1 MADATWVSRVSQA
14 GISVAVEADADR
26 LHVSQAGISVAV
38 EADADRLRVSQAGIS
53 VAVEADADRLRVSQ
67 AGISVATCSVHPLGP
82 VPGDLAALRLETG
95 VVLSWTPSA
104 TATGYRLERSADG
117 GTTWFTIAEIGGT
130 TGDYADPG
138 VSPAEIDYRLTQLEG
153 LCEYVAGTVT
163 AEPLEPPEDK
173 CYEQCR
179 FRVRFRDSAGR
190 HIGELGY
197 AHAEED
203 GRGGIE
209 WLRYYKHIHGAG
221 FCEFQITGN
230 LDFLSEFD
238 ENGQVEVWMQ
248 VGALP
253 WEIDFI
259 SINVNDYERSWP
271 DGVERFHYRGPG
283 ERDVLARA
291 NVNYPAGVANR
302 TAFIAQPAE
311 TVMTT
316 LVRYNATGDAL
327 TTDGRLVDFATPFTV
342 ELAPDQGRG
351 NVVDWYCFQQN
362 LLESLGKLARVG
374 GGDFSFERDPAG
386 TGDYLRWRFGFA
398 PGQLGADKSATLRF
412 SLALGNLTNPRV
424 RNAALGAPTVAT
436 VGGAGETTDRE
447 FTVTLADSYAAPA
460 RHRETFLNASDV
472 ATDAGRQSRA
482 QAYLDQNRAREV
494 FTWQALQTRDSRYK
508 KDYKLGDLVTVVR
521 PDTGAA
527 SVHKI
532 VGVGV
537 TLPVN
542 GLVDIQ
548 LDTEQQP

>member
-1 MADATWVSRVSQA
+1 MADNTRVSQA

-26 LHVSQAGISVAV
+26 Q
-38 EADADRLRVSQAGIS
+38 RVSQAGIS
-53 VAVEADADRLRVSQ
+53 VAVEADADRQRVSQ

-82 VPGDLAALRLETG
+82 VPGDLAALRLKTG
-95 VVLSWTPSA
+95 VVLSWTPSP

-117 GTTWFTIAEIGGT
+117 GTMWFTIAEIGGT
-130 TGDYADPG
+130 TGDYTDLGA
-138 VSPAEIDYRLTQLEG
+138 SPAEIDYRLTQLEG

-283 ERDVLARA
+283 TRDILARA
-291 NVNYPAGVANR
+291 QVNYAAGVANR
-302 TAFIAQPAE
+302 TTFTAQPAE
-311 TVMTT
+311 TIMTT
-316 LVRYNATGDAL
+316 LVRYNATAAA
-327 TTDGRLVDFATPFTV
+327 TMTDGRLVDFVTPFTV

-351 NVVDWYCFQQN
+351 TVRDWFCFQQN
-362 LLESLGKLARVG
+362 LLDSLGRLARVG
-374 GGDFSFERDPAG
+374 GGDFTFERDPLNA
-386 TGDYLRWRFGFA
+386 GDYTRFRFGFA
-398 PGQLGADKSATLRF
+398 PGQLGTDRRATVRF
-412 SLALGNLTNPRV
+412 SLALGNLTAPRV
-424 RNAALGAPTVAT
+424 RNVALGAPTVAT
-436 VGGAGETTDRE
+436 VGGPGEELDRE
-447 FTVTLADSYAAPA
+447 FTVTLAENYASL
-460 RHRETFLNASDV
+460 RHRETFLNA
-472 ATDAGRQSRA
+472 TDAQTVAGRTARA
-482 QAYLDQNRAREV
+482 QAYLEQQRARET
-494 FTWQALQTRDSRYK
+494 FEWQALQTSNSRYGEH
-508 KDYKLGDLVTVVR
+508 YNLGDLVTVIR

-532 VGVGV
+532 TGVSVSLSADGSENV
-537 TLPVN
+537 T
-542 GLVDIQ
+542 